1 MFRREPQPPTFIHSP
16 AEGRTEGQKQLLGD
30 VRSFMAGYAPHPIFN
45 LTGLVATFTQN
56 AGKVQDCGGRIEMLK
71 LSDESTVSLHWH
83 DPPAEDFGRL
93 VLVLLG
99 FTQHSKMKMIQSI
112 MAQLREEG
120 FQVVALN
127 QRCETAEETG
137 QKITAP
143 KVTCLDNFRDLYEIT
158 QHILA
163 RHPQAELS
171 AVGFSMGG
179 TQLLRHLGA
188 QGAKTPFRSAVAIAP
203 HLDVPS
209 WARSLSSGR
218 GKRILSYL
226 MSQLCKQYIKATL
239 EGTKAMELVDS
250 ATLKSAGSLQE
261 VEQAVICPLH
271 GYAAVDEYYED
282 VSPHP
287 FLGQIA
293 VPTLI
298 LHTEDDPWVPFDPS
312 IIKQL
317 RNPLLFA
324 AASQRGGHLGWRS
337 TDAGKG
343 TWADSM
349 AAQFIKAAAGH
360 W

>member
-1 MFRREPQPPTFIHSP
+1 MR
-16 AEGRTEGQKQLLGD
+16 
-30 VRSFMAGYAPHPIFN
+30 
-45 LTGLVATFTQN
+45 
-56 AGKVQDCGGRIEMLK
+56 
-71 LSDESTVSLHWH
+71 
-83 DPPAEDFGRL
+83 
-93 VLVLLG
+93 
-99 FTQHSKMKMIQSI
+99 MIQSL
-112 MAQLREEG
+112 MAQFREEG

-137 QKITAP
+137 HKITAP
-143 KVTCLDNFRDLYEIT
+143 KVTCLDNFRDLMEIT

-163 RHPQAELS
+163 RHPQVELS

-179 TQLLRHLGA
+179 TQLLRHLGS

-209 WARSLSSGR
+209 WARSLSSSR

-239 EGTKAMELVDS
+239 EGTKAMDLVDS
-250 ATLKSAGSLQE
+250 ASLKSAGSLQE
-261 VEQAVICPLH
+261 VEQAVVCPLH
-271 GYAAVDEYYED
+271 GYAAVDEYYAA
-282 VSPHP
+282 VSPHA

-298 LHTEDDPWVPFDPS
+298 LHTEDDPWVPFDSS

-317 RNPLLFA
+317 QNPLLFA

-349 AAQFIKAAAGH
+349 AAQFIKAAASQ

>member
-1 MFRREPQPPTFIHSP
+1 M
-16 AEGRTEGQKQLLGD
+16 
-30 VRSFMAGYAPHPIFN
+30 VRY
-45 LTGLVATFTQN
+45 Q
-56 AGKVQDCGGRIEMLK
+56 
-71 LSDESTVSLHWH
+71 
-83 DPPAEDFGRL
+83 AEDFGRL

-99 FTQHSKMKMIQSI
+99 FTQHSKMRMIQSL
-112 MAQLREEG
+112 MAQFREEG

-137 QKITAP
+137 HKITAP
-143 KVTCLDNFRDLYEIT
+143 KVTCLDNFRDLMEIT

-163 RHPQAELS
+163 RHPQVELS

-179 TQLLRHLGA
+179 TQLLRHLGS

-209 WARSLSSGR
+209 WARSLSSSR

-239 EGTKAMELVDS
+239 EGTKAMDLVDS
-250 ATLKSAGSLQE
+250 ASLKSAGSLQE
-261 VEQAVICPLH
+261 VEQAVVCPLH
-271 GYAAVDEYYED
+271 GYAAVDEYYAA
-282 VSPHP
+282 VSPHA

-298 LHTEDDPWVPFDPS
+298 LHTEDDPWVPFDSS

-317 RNPLLFA
+317 QSKEEEPAVVVVRTPTSQVSIPLWKKTPRTLSFSRLPLSA
-324 AASQRGGHLGWRS
+324 EATSAGEAPTQARVPGPIPWQRSSSRLLPASGEQC
-337 TDAGKG
+337 
-343 TWADSM
+343 
-349 AAQFIKAAAGH
+349 KAH
-360 W
+360 WQPSS